1 MAKAKKYTYN
11 GSKYTMRELAEIFSL
26 SYCRMSNLMKQFKC
40 NVRMVEGSRKYN
52 SKTGKQAK
60 TFMIGEEEL
69 TISEISERSGYSKAA
84 ISGKMK
90 RGIEGKALLERKGT
104 VTAKK
109 KKANAGTGKQ
119 INTVQ
124 KDKKLISRPK
134 KDYSN
139 SVGVTNIIDRLQVR
153 NAVDDY
159 IRKGGDIKKVEADGS
174 IEGHSWKAQAQKS
187 WNKRISKQKQA
198 GTGNSITSNKSVG
211 VDEFIANLEAER
223 DQRQAARELLSLDGI
238 VDSGDELA
246 DVRSGLDKGIV
257 LTEIS

>member
-60 TFMIGEEEL
+60 TFTIGEEEL
-69 TISEISERSGYSKAA
+69 TISEISERSGFSKAA

-109 KKANAGTGKQ
+109 KKANK

-153 NAVDDY
+153 NAVDDFCA
-159 IRKGGDIKKVEADGS
+159 KGGTIKKVEADGS

-187 WNKRISKQKQA
+187 WNKRVSKQKQA
-198 GTGNSITSNKSVG
+198 GTENSITSNKSVG

>member
-1 MAKAKKYTYN
+1 
-11 GSKYTMRELAEIFSL
+11 
-26 SYCRMSNLMKQFKC
+26 MSNLMKQFKC

-153 NAVDDY
+153 NAVDDFCA
-159 IRKGGDIKKVEADGS
+159 KGGTIKKVEADGS

-198 GTGNSITSNKSVG
+198 GTGNQASNKSVG

>member
-60 TFMIGEEEL
+60 TFTIGEEEL

-109 KKANAGTGKQ
+109 KKANK
-119 INTVQ
+119 INTV
-124 KDKKLISRPK
+124 KVDKKLISRPK

-153 NAVDDY
+153 NAVDDFCA
-159 IRKGGDIKKVEADGS
+159 KGGTIKKVEADGS

>member
-60 TFMIGEEEL
+60 TFTIGEEEL

-109 KKANAGTGKQ
+109 KKANK
-119 INTVQ
+119 INTV
-124 KDKKLISRPK
+124 KVDKKLISRPK

>member
-60 TFMIGEEEL
+60 TFTIGEEEL

-109 KKANAGTGKQ
+109 KKANK

-153 NAVDDY
+153 NAVDDFCA
-159 IRKGGDIKKVEADGS
+159 KGGTIKKVEADGS

>member
-40 NVRMVEGSRKYN
+40 DVKMVEGSRKYN

-60 TFMIGEEEL
+60 TFTIGDEEL
-69 TISEISERSGYSKAA
+69 TISEISERSGFSKAA

-90 RGIEGKALLERKGT
+90 RGIEGKALLEKKGRKT
-104 VTAKK
+104 TNT
-109 KKANAGTGKQ
+109 KKANK
-119 INTVQ
+119 INTVR
-124 KDKKLISRPK
+124 KDKELISRPK

-153 NAVDDY
+153 NAIDDY
-159 IRKGGDIKKVEADGS
+159 IRKGGDIKKVEADGELQS
-174 IEGHSWKAQAQKS
+174 NSWKAQAQKS
-187 WNKRISKQKQA
+187 WNKRVSKQKQA
-198 GTGNSITSNKSVG
+198 GTGNQASNKSVG
-211 VDEFIANLEAER
+211 VDEFIASLEAER

>member
-119 INTVQ
+119 INTVR

>member
-1 MAKAKKYTYN
+1 
-11 GSKYTMRELAEIFSL
+11 
-26 SYCRMSNLMKQFKC
+26 MSNLMKQFKC
-40 NVRMVEGSRKYN
+40 NVKMVEGSRKYN

-90 RGIEGKALLERKGT
+90 RGIEGLALLEKKGRKT
-104 VTAKK
+104 TPAK
-109 KKANAGTGKQ
+109 GKINK
-119 INTVQ
+119 INTVR

-153 NAVDDY
+153 NAVDDFCA
-159 IRKGGDIKKVEADGS
+159 KGGTIKKVEADGS

-187 WNKRISKQKQA
+187 WNKRVSKQKQA

>member
-11 GSKYTMRELAEIFSL
+11 GSKYTMRELAEIFNL

-40 NVRMVEGSRKYN
+40 NVKMVEGSRKYN

-90 RGIEGKALLERKGT
+90 RGITGSRLLERKGT
-104 VTAKK
+104 VTVKK
-109 KKANAGTGKQ
+109 KKANK
-119 INTVQ
+119 INTV
-124 KDKKLISRPK
+124 KADKKLLSRPLK

-139 SVGVTNIIDRLQVR
+139 SVGVTDIIDRLQVR

-159 IRKGGDIKKVEADGS
+159 LRKGGDIKKMEADGS
-174 IEGHSWKAQAQKS
+174 IEGHSWKAQAKRS
-187 WNKRISKQKQA
+187 WNKRTAKKTQQKEPTK
-198 GTGNSITSNKSVG
+198 GSIG
-211 VDEFIANLEAER
+211 VDEFIASLEAER

-246 DVRSGLDKGIV
+246 DVRSGLEKGIV

>member
-40 NVRMVEGSRKYN
+40 DVKMVEGSRKYN

-60 TFMIGEEEL
+60 TFTIGDEEL
-69 TISEISERSGYSKAA
+69 TIAEISERSGYSKAA

-90 RGIEGKALLERKGT
+90 RGIEGKALLEKKGRKT
-104 VTAKK
+104 TIT
-109 KKANAGTGKQ
+109 KKANK
-119 INTVQ
+119 INTVR
-124 KDKKLISRPK
+124 KDKELISRPK

-187 WNKRISKQKQA
+187 WNKRVNRQKKKLE
-198 GTGNSITSNKSVG
+198 NKSLSAE
-211 VDEFIANLEAER
+211 EFIAGLEAER

>member
-1 MAKAKKYTYN
+1 
-11 GSKYTMRELAEIFSL
+11 
-26 SYCRMSNLMKQFKC
+26 MSNLMKQFKC

-60 TFMIGEEEL
+60 TFTIGEEEL

-153 NAVDDY
+153 NAVDDFCA
-159 IRKGGDIKKVEADGS
+159 KGGTIKKVEADGS

-198 GTGNSITSNKSVG
+198 GTGNQTSTKSVG

>member
-60 TFMIGEEEL
+60 TFTIGEEEL

-119 INTVQ
+119 INTV
-124 KDKKLISRPK
+124 KVDKKLISRPK

-153 NAVDDY
+153 NAVDDFCA
-159 IRKGGDIKKVEADGS
+159 KGGTIKKVEADGS

-187 WNKRISKQKQA
+187 WNKRVSKQKQA

>member
-1 MAKAKKYTYN
+1 
-11 GSKYTMRELAEIFSL
+11 
-26 SYCRMSNLMKQFKC
+26 MSNLMKQFKC

-109 KKANAGTGKQ
+109 KKANK

-153 NAVDDY
+153 NAVDDFCA
-159 IRKGGDIKKVEADGS
+159 KGGTIKKVEADGS

-187 WNKRISKQKQA
+187 WNKRVSKQKQA
-198 GTGNSITSNKSVG
+198 GTGDPTGGKSVG

>member
-1 MAKAKKYTYN
+1 
-11 GSKYTMRELAEIFSL
+11 
-26 SYCRMSNLMKQFKC
+26 MKQFKC

-119 INTVQ
+119 INTVR

-198 GTGNSITSNKSVG
+198 GTGNSIASNKSVG
-211 VDEFIANLEAER
+211 VDEFIASLEAER

>member
-1 MAKAKKYTYN
+1 
-11 GSKYTMRELAEIFSL
+11 
-26 SYCRMSNLMKQFKC
+26 MSNLMKQFKC

-119 INTVQ
+119 INTV
-124 KDKKLISRPK
+124 KVDKKLISRPK

>member
-11 GSKYTMRELAEIFSL
+11 GSKYTMRELAEIFNL
-26 SYCRMSNLMKQFKC
+26 SYCRMSNLMKEFKC
-40 NVRMVEGSRKYN
+40 NVKMVEGSRKYN

-60 TFMIGEEEL
+60 TFTIGDEEL
-69 TISEISERSGYSKAA
+69 TISEISERSGFSKAA

-90 RGIEGKALLERKGT
+90 RGIEGKALLEKKGRKT
-104 VTAKK
+104 TNT
-109 KKANAGTGKQ
+109 KKANK

-124 KDKKLISRPK
+124 KDKELISRPK

-159 IRKGGDIKKVEADGS
+159 LRKGGDIKKVEADGELQS
-174 IEGHSWKAQAQKS
+174 NSWKAQAKKS
-187 WNKRISKQKQA
+187 WNKRVSKQKQKA
-198 GTGNSITSNKSVG
+198 TKSVG
-211 VDEFIANLEAER
+211 VDEFIASLEAER

>member
-40 NVRMVEGSRKYN
+40 DVKMVEGSRKYN

-60 TFMIGEEEL
+60 TFTIGDEEL
-69 TISEISERSGYSKAA
+69 TISEISERSGFSKAA

-90 RGIEGKALLERKGT
+90 RGIEGLALLEKKGRKTTPVKG
-104 VTAKK
+104 
-109 KKANAGTGKQ
+109 KANK
-119 INTVQ
+119 INTV
-124 KDKKLISRPK
+124 KADKKLISRPK

-159 IRKGGDIKKVEADGS
+159 LSKGGDIKKVEADGS
-174 IEGHSWKAQAQKS
+174 IEGHSWKAQAKKS
-187 WNKRISKQKQA
+187 WNKRVSKQKQKA
-198 GTGNSITSNKSVG
+198 TKSVG
-211 VDEFIANLEAER
+211 VDEFIASLEAER

>member
-11 GSKYTMRELAEIFSL
+11 GSKYTMRELAEIFNL
-26 SYCRMSNLMKQFKC
+26 SYCRMSNLMKEFKC
-40 NVRMVEGSRKYN
+40 DVRMVEGSRKYN

-90 RGIEGKALLERKGT
+90 RGIEGLALLEKKGRKT
-104 VTAKK
+104 TST
-109 KKANAGTGKQ
+109 KKANK
-119 INTVQ
+119 INTVR
-124 KDKKLISRPK
+124 KDKELLSRPK

-159 IRKGGDIKKVEADGS
+159 LSKGGDIKKVEADGS

-187 WNKRISKQKQA
+187 WNKRVNRQKQK
-198 GTGNSITSNKSVG
+198 TSNKSVG
-211 VDEFIANLEAER
+211 VDEFIASLEAER

>member
-11 GSKYTMRELAEIFSL
+11 GSKYTMRELAEIFNL

-40 NVRMVEGSRKYN
+40 DVKMVEGSRKYN

-60 TFMIGEEEL
+60 TFTIGEEEL

-90 RGIEGKALLERKGT
+90 RGIEGKALLEKRGT

-109 KKANAGTGKQ
+109 KKAKQ
-119 INTVQ
+119 GSVTT
-124 KDKKLISRPK
+124 DKKLISRPK

-187 WNKRISKQKQA
+187 WNKRVSKQKQKA
-198 GTGNSITSNKSVG
+198 TQSVG
-211 VDEFIANLEAER
+211 VDEFIASLEAER

>member
-60 TFMIGEEEL
+60 TFTIGEEEL

-153 NAVDDY
+153 NAVDDFCA
-159 IRKGGDIKKVEADGS
+159 KGGTIKKVEADGS

-187 WNKRISKQKQA
+187 WNKRVSKQKQA
-198 GTGNSITSNKSVG
+198 GTGNQTSTKSVG

>member
-40 NVRMVEGSRKYN
+40 NVKMVEGSRKYN

-119 INTVQ
+119 INTVR

>member
-52 SKTGKQAK
+52 SKTGKQATK
-60 TFMIGEEEL
+60 WTIGEEEL

-109 KKANAGTGKQ
+109 KKANK
-119 INTVQ
+119 INTV
-124 KDKKLISRPK
+124 KVDKKLISRPK

-153 NAVDDY
+153 NAVDDFCA
-159 IRKGGDIKKVEADGS
+159 KGGTIKKVEADGS

-198 GTGNSITSNKSVG
+198 GTGNSIASNKSVG

>member
-69 TISEISERSGYSKAA
+69 TISEISERSGFSKAA

-109 KKANAGTGKQ
+109 KKANK

-153 NAVDDY
+153 NAVDDFCA
-159 IRKGGDIKKVEADGS
+159 KGGTIKKVEADGS

>member
-1 MAKAKKYTYN
+1 
-11 GSKYTMRELAEIFSL
+11 
-26 SYCRMSNLMKQFKC
+26 MSNLMKQFKC

-69 TISEISERSGYSKAA
+69 TISEISERSGFSKAA

-90 RGIEGKALLERKGT
+90 RGITDERLLEKKGRKT
-104 VTAKK
+104 TIT

-119 INTVQ
+119 INTV
-124 KDKKLISRPK
+124 KADKKLISRPK

-153 NAVDDY
+153 NAVDDFCA
-159 IRKGGDIKKVEADGS
+159 KGGTIKKVEADGS

>member
-40 NVRMVEGSRKYN
+40 NVKMVEGSRKYN

-60 TFMIGEEEL
+60 TFTIGEEEL

-90 RGIEGKALLERKGT
+90 RGIEGLALLERKGT

-119 INTVQ
+119 INTV
-124 KDKKLISRPK
+124 KVDKKLISRPK

-153 NAVDDY
+153 NAVDDFCA
-159 IRKGGDIKKVEADGS
+159 KGGTIKKVEADGS

>member
-1 MAKAKKYTYN
+1 
-11 GSKYTMRELAEIFSL
+11 
-26 SYCRMSNLMKQFKC
+26 MSNLMKQFKC
-40 NVRMVEGSRKYN
+40 DVKMVEGSRKYN

-60 TFMIGEEEL
+60 TFTIGDEEL
-69 TISEISERSGYSKAA
+69 TIAEISERSGYSKAA

-90 RGIEGKALLERKGT
+90 RGIEGKALLEKKGRKT
-104 VTAKK
+104 TIT
-109 KKANAGTGKQ
+109 KKANK
-119 INTVQ
+119 INTV
-124 KDKKLISRPK
+124 KADKKLLSREK
-134 KDYSN
+134 KIKDYSN

-187 WNKRISKQKQA
+187 WNKRVNRQKKKLE
-198 GTGNSITSNKSVG
+198 NKSLSAE
-211 VDEFIANLEAER
+211 EFIAGLEAER

>member
-1 MAKAKKYTYN
+1 
-11 GSKYTMRELAEIFSL
+11 
-26 SYCRMSNLMKQFKC
+26 MSNLMKQFKC

-60 TFMIGEEEL
+60 TFTIGEEEL

-109 KKANAGTGKQ
+109 KKANK
-119 INTVQ
+119 INTV
-124 KDKKLISRPK
+124 KVDKKLISRPK

-187 WNKRISKQKQA
+187 WNKRVSKQKQA

>member
-1 MAKAKKYTYN
+1 
-11 GSKYTMRELAEIFSL
+11 
-26 SYCRMSNLMKQFKC
+26 MSNLMKQFKC

-69 TISEISERSGYSKAA
+69 TISEISERSGFSKAA

-119 INTVQ
+119 INTVR